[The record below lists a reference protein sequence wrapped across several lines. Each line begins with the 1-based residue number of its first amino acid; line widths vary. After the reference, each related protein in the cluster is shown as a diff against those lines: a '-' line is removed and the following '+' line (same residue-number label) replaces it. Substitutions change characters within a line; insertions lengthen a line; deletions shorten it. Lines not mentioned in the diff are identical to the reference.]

1 MRIPALNSFVG
12 VLIFFLLFCGL
23 ASATEYFVS
32 PDGTG
37 NGLSIDTPGD
47 PSAIAPL
54 LVAGDKMYCR
64 GGTYTNEIIDLVSS
78 GTSENHITIQNYQNE
93 IPIFNGTISNTYVT
107 DDALYIPVGSNYID
121 ISGITIQ
128 NYNTTNGIFCNGNYC
143 TISDCTIDTIGYNTS
158 TTVGRLLCRDG
169 SFIGNPVGRDPQK
182 FSVQPLLMPY
192 TSILPENF
200 SLKDRTQEILQPP
213 CDRVVIGETQ
223 NTPIILNINSVVMGS
238 VNAWD
243 YVQEDVLGRETF
255 GIYGSSLL
263 DPIELSIRNL
273 LNINKGFVSFVK
285 RYGMGRYHYDH
296 VMLQKL
302 VEDGVIS
309 PEKAGEIHASW
320 LENNKNLSE
329 NEDISSVG
337 MKITPIDAK
346 GSLNVQEFKES
357 LETEIQLGLF
367 QSPLTMGK
375 AAGTTYASGY
385 LVEEDR
391 LVVLEGLQKIHQNLV
406 TQIVNKRLSLMG
418 KPEDSV
424 AVKFEELSKIKLTA
438 SEVQEMYNTGVIERD
453 EFRKWGGFYLLT
465 DENET

>member
-1 MRIPALNSFVG
+1 MNAAMKHEKSFMLAAAMNTTRREDLSSNIGGILNF
-12 VLIFFLLFCGL
+12 
-23 ASATEYFVS
+23 
-32 PDGTG
+32 
-37 NGLSIDTPGD
+37 DT
-47 PSAIAPL
+47 
-54 LVAGDKMYCR
+54 KNRFRY
-64 GGTYTNEIIDLVSS
+64 YQQLVSS
-78 GTSENHITIQNYQNE
+78 S
-93 IPIFNGTISNTYVT
+93 PYVSVSLWKLGLMLSKGLEF
-107 DDALYIPVGSNYID
+107 DGKKQILKDFERWRIK
-121 ISGITIQ
+121 
-128 NYNTTNGIFCNGNYC
+128 TNF
-143 TISDCTIDTIGYNTS
+143 DEQVA
-158 TTVGRLLCRDG
+158 TVGRLLCRDG